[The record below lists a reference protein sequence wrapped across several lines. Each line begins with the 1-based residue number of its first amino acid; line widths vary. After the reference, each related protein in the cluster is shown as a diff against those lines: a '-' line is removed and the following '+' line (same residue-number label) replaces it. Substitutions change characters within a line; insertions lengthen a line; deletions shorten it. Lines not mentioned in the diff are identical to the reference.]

1 MPAEH
6 LDFLVMQP
14 DHERQVVR
22 DLLFAVMAFNT
33 HGRTTGQ
40 ELQVSFPL
48 FDDAKV
54 AGRAR
59 LGQASGGPVVRVTGP
74 APRLAVLATRH
85 EIAAHLRAGRACTL
99 ERAQSV
105 VDAARHERFGVI
117 DRSRAG
123 LIAAGPDVA
132 RPVVLSG
139 HSRLAEA
146 AGALGA
152 VVRDEAIFIQR
163 TEVASA
169 QTGLVDPLGF
179 SWSRTVPVAV
189 R

>member
-6 LDFLVMQP
+6 LDFMVMQP
-14 DHERQVVR
+14 DHEREVVR

-33 HGRTTGQ
+33 HGRAAGH

-59 LGQASGGPVVRVTGP
+59 LGQASGGPVVRITGP
-74 APRLAVLATRH
+74 GPRLAVLATRY

-99 ERAQSV
+99 ERSRSV
-105 VDAARHERFGVI
+105 VDAARHERFGLI
-117 DRSRAG
+117 DRPRAN
-123 LIAAGPDVA
+123 LIAAGPELA
-132 RPVVLSG
+132 RPLLISG
-139 HSRLAEA
+139 HRRLAEA
-146 AGALGA
+146 AGSLGA
-152 VVRDEAIFIQR
+152 VVQDEAIFIRR
-163 TEVASA
+163 TELARA
-169 QTGLVDPLGF
+169 QVGLVDPLGF
-179 SWSRTVPVAV
+179 SWSRTVPVAA

>member
-33 HGRTTGQ
+33 HERAAGH

-59 LGQASGGPVVRVTGP
+59 LGQASGGPLVRITGDSR
-74 APRLAVLATRH
+74 RLAVLTTRH

-99 ERAQSV
+99 ERAQAV

-117 DRSRAG
+117 DHPRAR
-123 LIAAGPDVA
+123 LLAEGPAIA

-139 HSRLAEA
+139 HSRLAET

-152 VVRDEAIFIQR
+152 VVQDEAIFIQR
-163 TEVASA
+163 TELDTA
-169 QTGLVDPLGF
+169 QAGRIDPLGF
-179 SWSRTVPVAV
+179 SWSRTVPVAA